1 VHVSFSRPEGR
12 TRLGRQR
19 SLFIGVKSHGHCE
32 THGNRFPFSDFAS
45 DTKHLSPE
53 GAWRRGCSSDA
64 IYLNLSATFAFRS
77 DWGMSMAEAA
87 PRHEA
92 DSTEHVLTV
101 LVVEDE
107 FSFGLCCQTTFKN
120 ADSGS

>member
-1 VHVSFSRPEGR
+1 
-12 TRLGRQR
+12 
-19 SLFIGVKSHGHCE
+19 
-32 THGNRFPFSDFAS
+32 
-45 DTKHLSPE
+45 
-53 GAWRRGCSSDA
+53 
-64 IYLNLSATFAFRS
+64 
-77 DWGMSMAEAA
+77 MAEAA